1 MRRRAH
7 RPERDA
13 WSSAAA
19 AKRTLPTLLL
29 VLLLALAP
37 ACAVMAV
44 IGGGHAVLLTV
55 EILVPVGLLALLL
68 AELADS
74 GTVRLRT
81 LRQRFELGLG
91 IALGQLLAAVAIGA
105 TVMFV
110 SPHDAWMTIAIVL
123 FAAVVATRAAQLLLR
138 GAVRDVRAIGDGLHA
153 LERGEREIR
162 IKASSGREL
171 EELARTANR
180 MIGALSAEERAR
192 DTADTA
198 RRQVIAAVSHDL
210 RTPLSTL
217 QLLAQA
223 LEDDLVDAAT
233 ARRYVRTIGANVRT
247 LGTLI
252 DDLFEL
258 SCLDAGDVTWSTGA
272 VDLGELVGEAIELVR
287 PTTEAA
293 GVSLSAQLATDLAPA
308 DANADKLRRVLLNLL
323 QNAIHHTPP
332 DGSVAVR
339 ACAVDGTVEIEV
351 ADTGAGIAAED
362 RAHVFEPFYRG
373 GDEAARTRPGSGLG
387 LAISRAIVEAHGGRI
402 WLADDG
408 DGTRVRFTLPTR
420 AAATFA
426 PAEPSVAQPR

>member
-1 MRRRAH
+1 M
-7 RPERDA
+7 RDA
-13 WSSAAA
+13 RRSAAA
-19 AKRTLPTLLL
+19 TKRALPTLLL

-105 TVMFV
+105 AVMFV

-153 LERGEREIR
+153 LERGERGIR
-162 IKASSGREL
+162 IEASSGREL

-247 LGTLI
+247 LGALT

-258 SCLDAGDVTWSTGA
+258 SCLDAGDVAWSTAA

-293 GVSLSAQLATDLAPA
+293 GVALSAQLPADLAPA
-308 DANADKLRRVLLNLL
+308 AANADKLRRVLLNLL

-332 DGSVAVR
+332 DGSVAVS
-339 ACAVDGTVEIEV
+339 ASALDGAVEIEV
-351 ADTGAGIAAED
+351 ADTGAGIAAQD

-402 WLADDG
+402 WLADGG
-408 DGTRVRFTLPTR
+408 DGTRVRFTLPT